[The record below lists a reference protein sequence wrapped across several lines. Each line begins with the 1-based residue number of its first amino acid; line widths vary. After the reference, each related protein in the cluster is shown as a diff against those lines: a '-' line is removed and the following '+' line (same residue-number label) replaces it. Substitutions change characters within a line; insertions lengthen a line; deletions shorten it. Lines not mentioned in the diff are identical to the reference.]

1 MPLMSAQATSLFCI
15 AGDHVYKRRKDLSPE
30 EQMITAL
37 PDVETTELCNKDQFI
52 VIACDGIW

>member
-1 MPLMSAQATSLFCI
+1 MSAQTTTSLFCI
-15 AGDHVYKRRKDLSPE
+15 AGDHVYKRRKDLPPE